1 MSQRRRRAR
10 LQSLRFTGPPP
21 PPPRLYGPRPAR
33 PVPAAGAS
41 PRRSRPP
48 RLGACRPPLP
58 PAAPG
63 ARAGARPPRGC
74 AGPGPWNLSPGR
86 PRPCPVTTFTTPRLA
101 PREAAQ
107 ETRAR
112 RRADGSRPGASPRLA
127 PGLRARALLAPARP
141 GRAPSS
147 PPPPLALASG
157 LSHLPLVPSGSG
169 SVPGTAT

>member
-74 AGPGPWNLSPGR
+74 AGPGPWNLSPGC

-112 RRADGSRPGASPRLA
+112 RRADGSRPGASSRLA